1 MILKANIEI
10 NLQNATL
17 ITFDIF
23 FHSLI
28 RGLEGCETVT
38 SLVVQEIA
46 GDVVAIGICRD
57 GKVRAWSCSKLQCI
71 LAHDTLENTAEAG
84 RKLNPGG

>member
-1 MILKANIEI
+1 M
-10 NLQNATL
+10 
-17 ITFDIF
+17 
-23 FHSLI
+23 
-28 RGLEGCETVT
+28 T
-38 SLVVQEIA
+38 SLVVQEVA